1 MSKGIVLFAHNNRQI
16 DYVRM
21 AILAA
26 KLANKNLDVPVSLVT
41 DPSTIDWAKESG
53 IEKIMGDTFDKIII
67 TQRPAEGSK
76 IKNYFDG
83 NNRTPAPFI
92 NGNRFS
98 VWDHTPYERTLMID
112 TDYLT
117 LTNNLSDYWDAD
129 EDLFISPRYND
140 IQGKERIGYL
150 DTHISETGIE
160 MLWATTVMFTKN
172 ENTKTFFDLVE
183 HIKTKYKMYSDVY
196 RFNPLLF
203 RNDIA
208 FSIAKHIMNGYQN
221 IDEYA
226 LPDIFSTAD
235 RDILVDVKD
244 GKLKFLIAQN
254 NGDNYVATSVANKD
268 VHVMNKFSIMR
279 NYDKLME
286 LAQ

>member
-1 MSKGIVLFAHNNRQI
+1 MSRGVVLFAHNNRQV

-26 KLANKNLDVPVSLVT
+26 KLANKNLNVPVSLIT
-41 DPSTIDWAKESG
+41 DPSTMDWAKESKV
-53 IEKIMGDTFDKIII
+53 EKSMTDVFDKIII
-67 TQRPAEGSK
+67 TQRPDDTK
-76 IKNYFDG
+76 NIKNYHDG
-83 NNRTPAPFI
+83 KNKTPAPFT
-92 NGNRFS
+92 NGNRYS

-117 LTNNLSDYWDAD
+117 LTDNLSQYWDAD
-129 EDLFISPRYND
+129 EDLLISPRYND
-140 IQGKERIGYL
+140 IQGMERTGYL

-183 HIKTKYKMYSDVY
+183 HIKTKYRMYSDVY
-196 RFNPLLF
+196 RFNPMLY

-208 FSIAKHIMNGYQN
+208 FSVAKHIMNGYQN
-221 IDEYA
+221 IDEYC

-235 RDILVDVKD
+235 RDVLVDVKD
-244 GKLKFLIAQN
+244 GRLKFLIAQN
-254 NGDNYVATSVANKD
+254 NTDGYVATSVSNKD

>member
-1 MSKGIVLFAHNNRQI
+1 MSKGVLLFAHNTRQI

-21 AILAA
+21 SILAA
-26 KLANKNLDVPVSLVT
+26 SLANKHLQVPVSLVT
-41 DPSTIDWAKESG
+41 DPSTVDWIKESG
-53 IEKIMGDTFDKIII
+53 IENIVTDTFDKIII
-67 TQRPAEGSK
+67 TQRPEDTK
-76 IKNYFDG
+76 NIKNYRDG
-83 NNRTPAPFI
+83 SNNTPAPFT

-98 VWDHTPYERTLMID
+98 VWEHTPYERTLMID

-117 LTNNLSDYWDAD
+117 LTDNLSQYWDVDAD
-129 EDLFISPRYND
+129 LMISPRYND
-140 IQGKERIGYL
+140 IQGMERTGYL
-150 DTHISETGIE
+150 DTHISEIGIE

-172 ENTKTFFDLVE
+172 EDTKVFFDLVE

-196 RFNPLLF
+196 RFNPTLY

-208 FSIAKHIMNGYQN
+208 FSVANHILNGYQN
-221 IDEYA
+221 TKDYS

-235 RDILVDVKD
+235 KDILVDVNENR
-244 GKLKFLIAQN
+244 LKFLISQSN
-254 NGDNYVATSVANKD
+254 DEYVATTVSNKD

>member
-1 MSKGIVLFAHNNRQI
+1 MSKGVLLFAHNNRQI

-21 AILAA
+21 AILSA
-26 KLANKNLDVPVSLVT
+26 KLAIKNLKVPVSLVT
-41 DPSTIDWAKESG
+41 DPSTLDWAQESG
-53 IEKIMGDTFDKIII
+53 IEKLMTDTFDKIII
-67 TQRPAEGSK
+67 TQRPSEGSSVR
-76 IKNYFDG
+76 NYFDG
-83 NNRTPAPFI
+83 QNRTPAPFI
-92 NGNRFS
+92 NRNRYS
-98 VWDHTPYERTLMID
+98 VWDHTPYDRTLMID
-112 TDYLT
+112 TDYLIFT
-117 LTNNLSDYWDAD
+117 DNLSCYWDIDAD
-129 EDLFISPRYND
+129 LMISPKYND

-172 ENTKTFFDLVE
+172 EKTKVFFDLVE

-208 FSIAKHIMNGYQN
+208 FSIANHIMNGYQN
-221 IDEYA
+221 LNDYS
-226 LPDIFSTAD
+226 LPEVFSTAD
-235 RDILVDVKD
+235 KDILVDVKD
-244 GKLKFLIAQN
+244 KKLQFLVSQN
-254 NGDNYVATSVANKD
+254 SDGYVATSICDKD

>member
-1 MSKGIVLFAHNNRQI
+1 MNRGVILFAHNNRQV

-26 KLANKNLDVPVSLVT
+26 KLANKNLGVPVSLVT
-41 DPSTIDWAKESG
+41 DPSTMQWMDES
-53 IEKIMGDTFDKIII
+53 KIVDAATDTFDKIII
-67 TQRPAEGSK
+67 TQRPEDVSNV
-76 IKNYFDG
+76 KNYWDG
-83 NNRTPAPFI
+83 NNKTPAPFT
-92 NGNRFS
+92 NGNRHS

-112 TDYLT
+112 ADYLI
-117 LTNNLSDYWDAD
+117 LTDHLSQYWNVD
-129 EDLFISPRYND
+129 EDLLISPRYND
-140 IQGKERIGYL
+140 IQGMERTGYL

-172 ENTKTFFDLVE
+172 ENTKTFFKLVE

-208 FSIAKHIMNGYQN
+208 FSIAKHIMDGYQKV
-221 IDEYA
+221 DAYE
-226 LPDIFSTAD
+226 LPNIFSTAD
-235 RDILVDVKD
+235 RDVLVDVKN
-244 GKLKFLIAQN
+244 GRLKFLVSQN
-254 NGDNYVATSVANKD
+254 NGERYIATSVCNKD

-279 NYDKLME
+279 NYDELME
-286 LAQ
+286 LAK

>member
-1 MSKGIVLFAHNNRQI
+1 MNRGVVLFAHNNRQV

-26 KLANKNLDVPVSLVT
+26 KLANKNLNVPVSLVT
-41 DPSTIDWAKESG
+41 DPSTIDWIKESN
-53 IEKIMGDTFDKIII
+53 IEKNVTDTFDKIII
-67 TQRPAEGSK
+67 TQRPQDTK
-76 IKNYFDG
+76 NIKNYRDG
-83 NNRTPAPFI
+83 NNNTPAPFT

-98 VWDHTPYERTLMID
+98 VWEHTPYERTLMMD

-117 LTNNLSDYWDAD
+117 LTDNLSQYWDVDAD
-129 EDLFISPRYND
+129 LMISPCYND
-140 IQGKERIGYL
+140 IQGMERTGYL

-172 ENTKTFFDLVE
+172 KATKVFFDLVE

-196 RFNPLLF
+196 RFNPTLY
-203 RNDIA
+203 RNDIS
-208 FSIAKHIMNGYQN
+208 FSIANHILNGYQN
-221 IDEYA
+221 TKDYS

-235 RDILVDVKD
+235 KDILVDVNENR
-244 GKLKFLIAQN
+244 LKFLISQTN
-254 NGDNYVATSVANKD
+254 DEYVATTVSNKD

>member
-1 MSKGIVLFAHNNRQI
+1 MSKGVILFAHNNRQI
-16 DYVRM
+16 DYARM
-21 AILAA
+21 SILAA
-26 KLANKNLDVPVSLVT
+26 KLAIKNLQVPVSLVT
-41 DPSTIDWAKESG
+41 DPSTLDWMKESG
-53 IEKIMGDTFDKIII
+53 IDKIAADTFDKIII
-67 TQRPAEGSK
+67 TQRPEDSNNV
-76 IKNYFDG
+76 KNYFDG
-83 NNRTPAPFI
+83 NNRTPATFT

-98 VWDHTPYERTLMID
+98 VWDQTPYDRTLMMD

-117 LTNNLSDYWDAD
+117 LTNTLSSYWDAD
-129 EDLFISPRYND
+129 EDLLISSKYND

-172 ENTKTFFDLVE
+172 ENTKIFFDLVE

-208 FSIAKHIMNGYQN
+208 FSIAKHILNGYQKV
-221 IDEYA
+221 DEYS
-226 LPDIFSTAD
+226 LPTIFSTAD
-235 RDILVDVKD
+235 KDILVDADD
-244 GKLKFLIAQN
+244 GKLKFLVSQN
-254 NGDNYVATSVANKD
+254 NGENYVATSVADKD

>member
-1 MSKGIVLFAHNNRQI
+1 MSKGVVLFAHNNRQI

-21 AILAA
+21 SILAA
-26 KLANKNLDVPVSLVT
+26 RLAVKNLKVPVSLVT
-41 DPSTIDWAKESG
+41 DPSTVDWIKESG
-53 IEKIMGDTFDKIII
+53 IEKSVTDTFEKIII
-67 TQRPAEGSK
+67 TQRPNDTRN
-76 IKNYFDG
+76 IKNYHDG
-83 NNRTPAPFI
+83 KNRTPAPFT
-92 NGNRFS
+92 NGNRYS
-98 VWDHTPYERTLMID
+98 VWDHTPYDRTLMID
-112 TDYLT
+112 TDYLV
-117 LTNNLSDYWDAD
+117 LTDALGDYWDAD
-129 EDLFISPRYND
+129 ADLLISPRYND
-140 IQGKERIGYL
+140 IQGMERTGYL

-183 HIKTKYKMYSDVY
+183 HVKTKYKMYSDVY
-196 RFNPLLF
+196 RFNPTLY

-208 FSIAKHIMNGYQN
+208 FSVAKHIMNGYQN
-221 IDEYA
+221 IDEYN

-235 RDILVDVKD
+235 KDILVDVKD
-244 GKLKFLIAQN
+244 NRLQFLIAQN
-254 NGDNYVATSVANKD
+254 NTDGYVATSVSNKD

>member
-1 MSKGIVLFAHNNRQI
+1 MSKGVVLFAHNNRQI

-26 KLANKNLDVPVSLVT
+26 KLANKNLNVPVSLVT
-41 DPSTIDWAKESG
+41 DPSTIEWAKESG
-53 IEKIMGDTFDKIII
+53 IEGTMVDTFDKIII
-67 TQRPAEGSK
+67 TQRPEDTTN
-76 IKNYFDG
+76 IKNYNDG
-83 NNRTPAPFI
+83 KNRTPAPFT
-92 NGNRFS
+92 NGNRYS
-98 VWDHTPYERTLMID
+98 VWDHTPYDRTLMID
-112 TDYLT
+112 TDYLI
-117 LTNNLSDYWDAD
+117 LTDNLSCYWDAD
-129 EDLFISPRYND
+129 ADFMISPRYND
-140 IQGKERIGYL
+140 IQGKERTGYL

-172 ENTKTFFDLVE
+172 ENTETFFNLVE

-196 RFNPLLF
+196 RFNPILF

-208 FSIAKHIMNGYQN
+208 FSIANHIMNGYQN
-221 IDEYA
+221 SNEYE
-226 LPDIFSTAD
+226 LPGIFSTAD
-235 RDILVDVKD
+235 RDILVDVND

-254 NGDNYVATSVANKD
+254 NTDGYVATSVSNKD